1 MKEIDYSTVAGID
14 PSLTGCAVSLF
25 DSCGAQNTHTYS
37 SKPADGLGAR
47 FHRFNSL
54 CLDVVEAARGASLCC
69 IEGYSFASKG
79 GKAFDRVEFG
89 GMLRWRLMAQAGV
102 KLIEVPPT
110 TLKLFAAGK
119 GNADKTA
126 MALAVY
132 KRWKVELP
140 DDNQVDA
147 YCLARLAAC
156 IAGWAAPE
164 NDAQKRAID
173 SVLKPKAKK
182 RKDITPLPAGG
193 GAE

>member
-1 MKEIDYSTVAGID
+1 MIVAGID
-14 PSLTGCAVSLF
+14 PSLTGCAVAWFPPESDPRTF
-25 DSCGAQNTHTYS
+25 VFS
-37 SKPADGLGAR
+37 SKPADGLNER
-47 FHRFNSL
+47 FLRFELL
-54 CLDVVEAARGASLCC
+54 CTQVVDCASHAGLCC

-89 GMLRWRLMAQAGV
+89 ALLRYRLMARMR
-102 KLIEVPPT
+102 LIEVPPT

-147 YCLARLAAC
+147 YCLSRMAAC
-156 IAGWAAPE
+156 IAGWAQPE
-164 NDAQKRAID
+164 NESQQRAID
-173 SVLKPKAKK
+173 SVLKPKTKK
-182 RKDITPLPAGG
+182 KNTA
-193 GAE
+193 

>member
-1 MKEIDYSTVAGID
+1 MIFAENIVAGID
-14 PSLTGCAVSLF
+14 PSLTGCAVSVF
-25 DSCGAQNTHTYS
+25 DPAGDPRTYTFS
-37 SKPADGLGAR
+37 SKPADGVVAR
-47 FHRFNSL
+47 FQRFDSL
-54 CLDVVEAARGASLCC
+54 CSEVIDVARIAALCC

-79 GKAFDRVEFG
+79 GKSFDRVEFG
-89 GMLRWRLMAQAGV
+89 GMLRWRLMTLAAV
-102 KLIEVPPT
+102 RLIEVPPT

-126 MALAVY
+126 MAIAVY

-147 YCLARLAAC
+147 YCLARMAAC

-164 NDAQKRAID
+164 NEAQKRAID

-182 RKDITPLPAGG
+182 QKTA
-193 GAE
+193 